1 MKSAWE
7 NKCGTIRVISFTSEG
22 HRRNDLLRETLEKA
36 GLSCAGYRK
45 GTAPGGSMLCEVT
58 SMYDCV
64 GEGWGKDTYLFIG
77 AAGIAVRSIAP
88 LVKDKF
94 TDSPVL
100 VMDEKGGYIIPLLSS
115 HLGGAGEAAR
125 IISALTGAVPVVTT
139 ATDLNRKFAVDLF
152 AKENGMQISDRTLAK
167 EISARILQ
175 GGTVGF
181 YSDFPVKGNV
191 PEELLV
197 KEEYE
202 ELREA
207 VPGIAVLEKKPEE
220 AMPNVLYLY
229 PKIVSVGIGCRRGV
243 KKEKIE
249 QKIRSVLGRGGW
261 KTDQIGVLASIDR
274 KADEK
279 GILDFA
285 SEYGIPFRTYTAGE
299 LNTVK
304 QVTSSSDFVKNITG
318 TDNVCE
324 RAALLAG
331 QSGDLI
337 YKKETFRDLTL
348 AVVRMRCE
356 VIFGETKQPMPRM
369 ADKERKGEKS

>member
-22 HRRNDLLRETLEKA
+22 HRRNNLLRETLEKA

-58 SMYDCV
+58 SMYDWV

-115 HLGGAGEAAR
+115 HLGGAGETAR

-202 ELREA
+202 ELKEA

-249 QKIRSVLGRGGW
+249 QKIRSVLERGGW
-261 KTDQIGVLASIDR
+261 EIDQIGVIASIDR
-274 KADEK
+274 KADEE
-279 GILDFA
+279 GILEFA
-285 SEYGIPFRTYTAGE
+285 SKYRIPFRTYTAGE
-299 LNTVK
+299 LNTVE

-331 QSGDLI
+331 RSGELI
-337 YKKETFRDLTL
+337 YKKEKFEDLTL
-348 AVVRMRCE
+348 AVVRMHYE
-356 VIFGETKQPMPRM
+356 VTFGRTEHTACRVQ
-369 ADKERKGEKS
+369 DQERKGEKS

>member
-7 NKCGTIRVISFTSEG
+7 NKCGRIRVISFTSEG
-22 HRRNDLLRETLEKA
+22 HRRNEFLREKLEQA
-36 GLSCAGYRK
+36 GFSWVGYRK
-45 GTAPGGSMLCEVT
+45 GTAPGGSMLSWVD
-58 SMYDCV
+58 SLYDWV
-64 GEGWGKDTYLFIG
+64 EEGWGTDTYLFIG

-88 LVKDKF
+88 FVKDKF

-125 IISALTGAVPVVTT
+125 MISDLTGAIPVVTT
-139 ATDLNRKFAVDLF
+139 ATDLNWKFAVDLF
-152 AKENGMQISDRTLAK
+152 AKENGIKISDRGLAK

-181 YSDFPVKGNV
+181 YSDFPVQGKV

-197 KEEYE
+197 KKEYE
-202 ELREA
+202 ELKET
-207 VPGIAVLEKKPEE
+207 VPGIAVLEKKPEKV
-220 AMPNVLYLY
+220 MRDVLYLY
-229 PKIVSVGIGCRRGV
+229 PKILSVGIGCRRGV

-249 QKIRSVLGRGGW
+249 QKIRSVLERRGW
-261 KTDQIGVLASIDR
+261 EIDQIGVLASIDR
-274 KADEK
+274 KADED
-279 GILDFA
+279 GILEFA
-285 SEYGIPFRTYTAGE
+285 SDYRIPFRTYTAGE
-299 LNTVK
+299 LNTVE

-331 QSGDLI
+331 QFGKLI
-337 YKKETFRDLTL
+337 DKKEKFEDLTL
-348 AVVRMRCE
+348 AVVQMHYE
-356 VIFGETKQPMPRM
+356 ITFGR
-369 ADKERKGEKS
+369 G

>member
-1 MKSAWE
+1 
-7 NKCGTIRVISFTSEG
+7 
-22 HRRNDLLRETLEKA
+22 
-36 GLSCAGYRK
+36 
-45 GTAPGGSMLCEVT
+45 MLCEVT
-58 SMYDCV
+58 SMYDWV

-115 HLGGAGEAAR
+115 HLGGAGETAR

-139 ATDLNRKFAVDLF
+139 ATDLNRKSAVDLF

-249 QKIRSVLGRGGW
+249 QKIRSVLERGGW
-261 KTDQIGVLASIDR
+261 EIDQIGVIASIDR
-274 KADEK
+274 KADEE
-279 GILDFA
+279 GILEFA
-285 SEYGIPFRTYTAGE
+285 SKYRIPFRTYTAGE
-299 LNTVK
+299 LNTVE

-331 QSGDLI
+331 RSGELI
-337 YKKETFRDLTL
+337 YKKEKFEDLTL

-356 VIFGETKQPMPRM
+356 VIFGETKQPTPRM

>member
-1 MKSAWE
+1 M
-7 NKCGTIRVISFTSEG
+7 
-22 HRRNDLLRETLEKA
+22 
-36 GLSCAGYRK
+36 
-45 GTAPGGSMLCEVT
+45 
-58 SMYDCV
+58 
-64 GEGWGKDTYLFIG
+64 
-77 AAGIAVRSIAP
+77 
-88 LVKDKF
+88 
-94 TDSPVL
+94 
-100 VMDEKGGYIIPLLSS
+100 
-115 HLGGAGEAAR
+115 
-125 IISALTGAVPVVTT
+125 VTT

-191 PEELLV
+191 PEELLI

-220 AMPNVLYLY
+220 AMPNVLHLY
-229 PKIVSVGIGCRRGV
+229 PKILSVGIGCRRGV
-243 KKEKIE
+243 EKEKIE

-356 VIFGETKQPMPRM
+356 VIFGETKQPTPRM
-369 ADKERKGEKS
+369 ADQERKGEKT